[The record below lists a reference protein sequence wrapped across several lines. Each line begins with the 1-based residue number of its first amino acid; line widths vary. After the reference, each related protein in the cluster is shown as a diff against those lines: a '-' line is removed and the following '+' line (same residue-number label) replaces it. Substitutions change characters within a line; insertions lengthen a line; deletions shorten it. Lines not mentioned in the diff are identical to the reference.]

1 MAGKKPNVLFIL
13 TDDQGIW
20 SMGCYGNSEI
30 QTPNLDKLAKQGVR
44 FDNFFCTS
52 PVCSPA
58 RASLLT
64 GKIPS
69 QHGIL
74 DYLSGGNGGA
84 SQATIEFLKDH
95 RGYTDILAEEGYTC
109 GPVSYTHLTLP
120 TN

>member
-58 RASLLT
+58 
-64 GKIPS
+64 
-69 QHGIL
+69 
-74 DYLSGGNGGA
+74 
-84 SQATIEFLKDH
+84 
-95 RGYTDILAEEGYTC
+95 
-109 GPVSYTHLTLP
+109 
-120 TN
+120 

>member
-30 QTPNLDKLAKQGVR
+30 QTPNLDKLANQGVR

-69 QHGIL
+69 QH
-74 DYLSGGNGGA
+74 
-84 SQATIEFLKDH
+84 
-95 RGYTDILAEEGYTC
+95 
-109 GPVSYTHLTLP
+109 
-120 TN
+120 

>member
-74 DYLSGGNGGA
+74 DYLSGGN
-84 SQATIEFLKDH
+84 
-95 RGYTDILAEEGYTC
+95 
-109 GPVSYTHLTLP
+109 
-120 TN
+120 

>member
-74 DYLSGGNGGA
+74 DYLSGEMEA
-84 SQATIEFLKDH
+84 LLRLQLS
-95 RGYTDILAEEGYTC
+95 
-109 GPVSYTHLTLP
+109 S
-120 TN
+120 